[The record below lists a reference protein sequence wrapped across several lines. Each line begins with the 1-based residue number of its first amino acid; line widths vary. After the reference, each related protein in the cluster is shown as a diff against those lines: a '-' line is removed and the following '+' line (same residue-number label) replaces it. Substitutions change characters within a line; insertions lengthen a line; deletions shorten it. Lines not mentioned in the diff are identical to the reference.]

1 MLNGRVAAGRC
12 NMVEKNAYS
21 FGSSM
26 SGRQPVR
33 VAFLCLTYGMEEA
46 AKHPMPDARLT
57 FSER

>member
-1 MLNGRVAAGRC
+1 
-12 NMVEKNAYS
+12 MVEKNAYS